1 MKWIKRIL
9 VFLLILGI
17 GTAAYM
23 LYRFWDRHMGYSV
36 DLNIQNERNVP
47 LQVGFS
53 AVPITPVG
61 YDSWT
66 DANGD
71 ARYRPEDGDTFIDEN
86 GNGQFDPIY
95 MAGFQN
101 QRPAQGIHDQLWAR
115 AMVVDD
121 RQTRLALVAL
131 DAIGFGSDDVIAIRK
146 MLPED
151 LGIDYA
157 IITSTHTH
165 EAPDLVGLWGPS
177 EYKSG
182 VDPAYMRY
190 VKEQS
195 VQAIRLAL
203 ESARPVTLR
212 LAQDLTGA
220 QGLVS
225 DTRQPE
231 VLDAGIRLLQ
241 AVDAETGQT
250 IGTLFNWS
258 NHPETLWNK
267 NLQITSDFPHFVREA
282 VENGVYRGD
291 SLIVK
296 GLGGTVVYVNGAIG
310 GLMTTTP
317 RDSIADPFTNEIYK
331 EATFAKAKAQGDQLA
346 MLALSALR
354 DSANVTTLEEGAI
367 ELRAKT
373 YKLPLDNKLYRLA
386 ALVGVLDRG
395 LAGWFKI
402 RSEVSAW
409 RIGPA
414 TFLHYPGELYPEL
427 LNGGVEAPEGQDF
440 DLPPVETPIR
450 AFMPDGYQF
459 TVGLSNDMIGYIVP
473 KSQWDVEPPFTYD
486 NDDAP
491 YGEINSV
498 GPETAPILYDA
509 MREVLEDLKK

>member
-1 MKWIKRIL
+1 MKWLKRIL
-9 VFLLILGI
+9 VFLLIVGI
-17 GTAAYM
+17 GIAAYL
-23 LYRFWDRHMGYSV
+23 LYRFRDRHFGYSV
-36 DLNIQNERNVP
+36 DLDVQNERLVP

-53 AVPITPVG
+53 AVPITPIG

-66 DANGD
+66 DANED
-71 ARYRPEDGDTFIDEN
+71 ARYTPEDGDTFIDEN

-101 QRPAQGIHDQLWAR
+101 RRPAQGVHDQLWAR
-115 AMVVDD
+115 AMVIDD

-131 DAIGFGSDDVIAIRK
+131 DAIGFGNDDVIDVRK

-151 LGIDYA
+151 LEIDYA
-157 IITSTHTH
+157 ILISTHTH

-182 VDPAYMRY
+182 VDLAYMQY

-195 VQAIRLAL
+195 VKAIRLAL
-203 ESARPVTLR
+203 ESTRPARLR

-220 QGLVS
+220 ENLVA
-225 DTRQPE
+225 DTRKPI

-250 IGTLFNWS
+250 IGTLFNWA

-282 VENGVYRGD
+282 LEKGVYQGD
-291 SLIVK
+291 SLMVE
-296 GLGGTVVYVNGAIG
+296 GLGGTAIYVNGAIG

-317 RDSIADPFTNEIYK
+317 RDSIADPFTNEIYQ
-331 EATFAKAKAQGDQLA
+331 EATFAKAKAQGDRLA
-346 MLALSALR
+346 MLGLAALR
-354 DSANVTTLEEGAI
+354 DSASVTMLEEGAI
-367 ELRAKT
+367 RLRAKT

-386 ALVGVLDRG
+386 AIVGVLDRG
-395 LAGWFKI
+395 LAGCFKI

-409 RIGPA
+409 RIGSA

-427 LNGGVEAPEGQDF
+427 RTGGVEAPEGQDF
-440 DLPPVETPIR
+440 DLTPVETPIR
-450 AFMPDGYQF
+450 TFMPEGYQF

-473 KSQWDVEPPFTYD
+473 KSQWDEEPPFTYD
-486 NDDAP
+486 NEDAP

-498 GPETAPILYDA
+498 GTETAPILYDA
-509 MREVLEDLKK
+509 MREVLEDLD